1 MLLSLAALWAFA
13 AWVTLRD
20 GLNLLWVSTIDSDA
34 TRPGVALVTELQRER
49 RLSLIY
55 LGSRDRQHAAALT
68 LQRERTDK
76 AHARF
81 RRLAGGSAISRAA
94 SDDLQTRIK
103 QSFVRLNDLPSGR
116 KNIDSQLVDR
126 GTAIRTFD
134 DIVDIIFRIYGY
146 AASLGDESTARDGRT
161 LIGLT
166 RAKEILSREDALLA
180 GAMADGR
187 FAEGEQAQFVQ
198 LMGAQRLLHNEAAA
212 ELREPDRRRYD
223 QVVKG
228 AEFTRFR
235 ALEGRVAQAT
245 RPGARL
251 PVAAAQWQAA
261 IDPVMADLEGV
272 VLAGGEGVVERA
284 TPGAVW
290 TIIRLLLAGGL
301 GLLAVVASVV
311 VSFTTARALVQQL
324 EKLRNAAWELADE
337 RLPSVVERL
346 GQGEEVDVAV
356 EAPPLEFGTDEIGQV
371 GQAFNAVQQ
380 TAIRVAVEQA
390 ELRRGIRDI
399 LLSLARRTQTL
410 VRRQLSLLD
419 IMERRELDPTE
430 LEDLFRV
437 DHLATRMRRNAEN
450 LIVLSGATPARGW
463 RRSVPMV
470 DVLRA
475 AVAEVEEYSRVNVL
489 PVGQVTL
496 AGRAVGDMTHLLAEL
511 IENAVSFSPSYTV
524 VQVGGHMAASGYAIE
539 IDDRGLGMSEES
551 LALAN
556 DQIADS
562 PEFNMSSTA
571 RLGLYVVSRL
581 ANRYG
586 IRVSLKH
593 SAYGGTTAIVLIPRE
608 LVVQDGEPEKALAQ
622 AGSDAPE
629 PVGVMAAGG
638 DPAMT
643 PGLDSKAGG
652 VQVKPQG
659 PRRSRLHSAVHSRT
673 GDREPGS
680 GLPKRAGGRGDDDRP
695 AAPGLGERGAVG
707 DAGPVGASEVPGPE
721 SGGPDV
727 AAKRTPSGLPF
738 RVPQASLAPAL
749 RKDGPQAGAA
759 TEGVDTGRSP
769 EEIRKVMDSYQTGTR
784 RGRSAAAQS
793 GQEGP
798 APGAP
803 RSPAGDDPRTGP
815 QDNL

>member
-20 GLNLLWVSTIDSDA
+20 GLSLLWVSTIDSNA
-34 TRPGVALVTELQRER
+34 SRPGVALVTELQRER

-55 LGSRDRQHAAALT
+55 LGSHGRQQGPALAA
-68 LQRERTDK
+68 QRERTDK
-76 AHARF
+76 AHLSF
-81 RRLAGGSAISRAA
+81 RRMAGGSAISRAA
-94 SDDLQTRIK
+94 DDDLQSRIK
-103 QSFVRLNDLPSGR
+103 QSFARLDGFQAAR
-116 KNIDSQLVDR
+116 KNIDSRLVDR
-126 GTAIRTFD
+126 ATAIRAFD
-134 DIVDIIFRIYGY
+134 DNIDTVFRIYGY

-187 FAEGEQAQFVQ
+187 FARGEQAQFVQ

-212 ELREPDRRRYD
+212 ELREADRRRYD
-223 QVVKG
+223 QVVQS
-228 AEFTRFR
+228 AEFARFR
-235 ALEGRVAQAT
+235 SLEDRVLQAT
-245 RPGARL
+245 RPGARP
-251 PVAAAQWQAA
+251 PVEAGQWQAA
-261 IDPVMADLEGV
+261 IDPVMAALEKV
-272 VLAGGEGVVERA
+272 VLAGGDDVVARS

-290 TIIRLLLAGGL
+290 TIVRLVLAGGL
-301 GLLAVVASVV
+301 GLLAVVASIV

-324 EKLRNAAWELADE
+324 EKLRNAAWELAEE
-337 RLPSVVERL
+337 RLPAVVERL
-346 GQGEEVDVAV
+346 GHGEEVDVAT

-419 IMERRELDPTE
+419 VMERRELDPTE

-463 RRSVPMV
+463 RRSVPMI

-496 AGRAVGDMTHLLAEL
+496 AGRAVGDVTHLLAEL

-551 LALAN
+551 LAAAN
-556 DQIADS
+556 QQIVDS

-586 IRVSLKH
+586 IRVSLKR

-608 LVVQDGEPEKALAQ
+608 LVVEDEEPEDPPAQ
-622 AGSDAPE
+622 AGSGVPE
-629 PVGVMAAGG
+629 TAGAMATG
-638 DPAMT
+638 PAT
-643 PGLDSKAGG
+643 GAGG
-652 VQVKPQG
+652 VRTESRG
-659 PRRSRLHSAVHSRT
+659 TRRSRFRSVVPSRT
-673 GDREPGS
+673 EDREPGS
-680 GLPKRAGGRGDDDRP
+680 GLPKRTGGRGHEGEPGDRGP
-695 AAPGLGERGAVG
+695 GRRAAPG
-707 DAGPVGASEVPGPE
+707 DAGPARPSEDPGPG
-721 SGGPDV
+721 SGGPDTE
-727 AAKRTPSGLPF
+727 AKRTPSGLPF

-749 RKDGPQAGAA
+749 RKKAPRPADASS
-759 TEGVDTGRSP
+759 TDVDPGRSP
-769 EEIRKVMDSYQTGTR
+769 EEIRKVMGSYQAGTR
-784 RGRSAAAQS
+784 RGRSAAERS
-793 GQEGP
+793 RQEGA
-798 APGAP
+798 APEVP
-803 RSPAGDDPRTGP
+803 RSPAGDDPQAGP
-815 QDNL
+815 RDNL